1 MAVNPAVEGRT
12 YRMPGTHRVTP
23 EEIGR
28 FARAV
33 GASAAEHFSHESAER
48 AGFADVVATPTFAVT
63 LSQRAEAEFMR
74 DPEAG
79 VDFSRLVHGE
89 EGFVRHAPIVAGDEL
104 VAETLVQRIRSAG
117 GHDMVTLETR
127 VSTSAGEP
135 RATTK
140 SVVVIRGEEA
150 S

>member
-12 YRMPGTHRVTP
+12 YRMPGTHRVTA
-23 EEIGR
+23 EEISR

-33 GASAAEHFSHESAER
+33 GASADEHFSREAAQR

-63 LSQRAEAEFMR
+63 LAQRAEAEFMR

-89 EGFVRHAPIVAGDEL
+89 EGFVHHAPIVAGDEL
-104 VAETLVQRIRSAG
+104 VAETSVQRIRSAG
-117 GHDMVTLETR
+117 GHDMVTLETT